1 MPAQDKFHDAVKKAL
16 EKDGWHVT
24 HEHFKLEFGGVR
36 MFVDLA
42 AERVLAA
49 ERNGQKIAVEI
60 KSFVQPSTLTAFNEA
75 LGQYVGY
82 SLALQ
87 NIEPDRVLY
96 LAVPARTHRVFFN
109 LEYAQVVVRA
119 VHLRVI
125 VYDQYEEVITE
136 WIN

>member
-1 MPAQDKFHDAVKKAL
+1 MPAQDKFHEAVKIAL
-16 EKDGWHVT
+16 TKDGWKVT

-42 AERVLAA
+42 AERFMAA

-60 KSFVQPSTLTAFNEA
+60 KSFIQPSTLTAFNEA

-82 SLALQ
+82 GVALRAL
-87 NIEPDRVLY
+87 EPDRILY
-96 LAVPARTHRVFFN
+96 LAVPSGTHKTFFN
-109 LEYAQVVVRA
+109 LEYTQA
-119 VHLRVI
+119 VIQEIKLKII
-125 VYDQYEEVITE
+125 VYDETNEVITE